1 MSEFIWTVLD
11 VILIVSALALAWF
24 SLRSQ
29 DLRRAVILFIAFGL
43 LLALIWLRLNAP
55 DVALAE
61 AAIGAGLTGALLL
74 SAVAQQHQPTTEQPT
89 RKSQLTILFK
99 SIPFGM
105 LFILLSLILSIAL
118 LVSLTA
124 GTQPSLAKQIFKHL
138 PETGVTNPV
147 TGVLLDIR
155 AYDTMLELAVL
166 LAAGFGVMAL
176 APANKPFPTAGLILS
191 GLTRTIVPL
200 LIVFSGYLLWVGAQA
215 PGGAFQAAALLAA
228 AGVVMRLSGDH
239 RAGLPQGLLLR
250 AIMISGVAIFL
261 IVALAVMPSGRV
273 FFDYPTTWAASLI
286 LLIET
291 FATLSIAVT
300 LVIAYLSGQPNHWI
314 RTQATK
320 QSVHLDAAP
329 IIKEQD
335 HVS

>member
-1 MSEFIWTVLD
+1 MTELIWPVLD

-24 SLRSQ
+24 SLNSR

-43 LLALIWLRLNAP
+43 LLALIWVRLKAP

-74 SAVAQQHQPTTEQPT
+74 SAVARHNKPATEQPIQE
-89 RKSQLTILFK
+89 RQLTRLFK
-99 SIPFGM
+99 SIPFGV
-105 LFILLSLILSIAL
+105 LFILLGLALSLAL
-118 LVSLTA
+118 LASLMSGA
-124 GTQPSLAKQIFKHL
+124 QSDLAQQIFERL

-176 APANKPFPTAGLILS
+176 APANREYPTAGLILL
-191 GLTRTIVPL
+191 GLTRVIVPL

-228 AGVVMRLSGDH
+228 AGVVMRLVGH
-239 RAGLPQGLLLR
+239 RRAGLPQGFLLR
-250 AIMISGVAIFL
+250 AVMISGVAVFL
-261 IVALAVMPSGRV
+261 IIALAVMASGQV
-273 FFDYPTTWAASLI
+273 FFDYPTAWSALLI

-300 LVIAYLSGQPNHWI
+300 LVIAYLSGQPSNWI
-314 RTQATK
+314 DTTTNK
-320 QSVHLDAAP
+320 H
-329 IIKEQD
+329 
-335 HVS
+335 